1 MGQGRTVTGQRMA
14 TALSRRKPAWMVGP
28 AGVRTGGT
36 AIYLKVKYFLRG
48 GMEVVSRKNA
58 SAMKQGVLLSQLSQP
73 ASHACRR
80 Y

>member
-58 SAMKQGVLLSQLSQP
+58 SAMKQGGLLSQLSQP
-73 ASHACRR
+73 ASQESRR
-80 Y
+80 